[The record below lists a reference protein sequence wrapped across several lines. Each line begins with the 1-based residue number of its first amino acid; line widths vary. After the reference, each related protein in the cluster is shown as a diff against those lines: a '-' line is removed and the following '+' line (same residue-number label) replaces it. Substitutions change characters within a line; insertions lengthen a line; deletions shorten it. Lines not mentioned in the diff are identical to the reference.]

1 MVETVFLAYPTKGGP
16 TPSCALIEQA
26 ITALAQFHALSVESP
41 QLCDANTVPTL
52 SHPKPENELV
62 IKEWLLDVLLTL
74 PECDYFRKNELSLR
88 NFLQKVG
95 FGFKHEQ
102 IGTDSHKEL
111 PIVLCHGNFCVNNIV
126 FCSTDTK
133 CVGKSPADT
142 LSPIILSWELAHP
155 GHGISDVV
163 HLLLS
168 SVNSSVRLQRQD
180 QWIALYVHK
189 FEQFIQLQRK
199 QNRSGKSS
207 MQQMLA
213 RKKTMENAVKKQKQK
228 FHALLPGQ
236 LLRVLP
242 KLAMEYRK
250 LAETAQLNSEKIGQ
264 YNWKRCVLLGRMI
277 GKNHSG
283 HGISDVVHLLLSS
296 VNSSVRLQRQDQ
308 WIALYVHKFEQ
319 FIQLQRKQNR
329 SGKSSMQQMLARKKT
344 MENAVKQQ
352 KQKFR
357 ALLPGQLLRVLP
369 KLAMEYRKLA
379 KTAQL
384 NSEQIGQ
391 YNWKRCALL
400 GRMIGGFE
408 MVRKDF
414 EKK

>member
-1 MVETVFLAYPTKGGP
+1 MHQQKYSLSFLDVRTWRELLAHRLALCDREDKLLRHLHTFVGQIEHPPMVPPLPDKAHLWDGIGTAAIDENVAIFEYGRQFVDETEEEL
-16 TPSCALIEQA
+16 SSEQIEQA
-26 ITALAQFHALSVESP
+26 ITALAQFHALS
-41 QLCDANTVPTL
+41 
-52 SHPKPENELV
+52 ELV

-102 IGTDSHKEL
+102 IGTDSHK
-111 PIVLCHGNFCVNNIV
+111 
-126 FCSTDTK
+126 
-133 CVGKSPADT
+133 
-142 LSPIILSWELAHP
+142 

-277 GKNHSG
+277 G
-283 HGISDVVHLLLSS
+283 
-296 VNSSVRLQRQDQ
+296 
-308 WIALYVHKFEQ
+308 
-319 FIQLQRKQNR
+319 
-329 SGKSSMQQMLARKKT
+329 
-344 MENAVKQQ
+344 
-352 KQKFR
+352 
-357 ALLPGQLLRVLP
+357 
-369 KLAMEYRKLA
+369 
-379 KTAQL
+379 
-384 NSEQIGQ
+384 
-391 YNWKRCALL
+391 
-400 GRMIGGFE
+400 GFE

>member
-1 MVETVFLAYPTKGGP
+1 MQQHSLSFRDVRTWRELLAHRLALCDREDKLLRHLHTFVGGQIAHPPMVPPLPDKAHLWDGIGTAVDENVAIFDDGRQFVDVTEEGL
-16 TPSCALIEQA
+16 SSEQIEQA
-26 ITALAQFHALSVESP
+26 ITALAQFHALSTESP
-41 QLCDANTVPTL
+41 QLCGADTLPTL

-74 PECDYFRKNELSLR
+74 PECDYFRKNEHPLR
-88 NFLQKVG
+88 NFLQKIG
-95 FGFKHEQ
+95 FGFKDEQ
-102 IGTDSHKEL
+102 IVADSPHKEF

-126 FCSTDTK
+126 FCSPDTK
-133 CVGKSPADT
+133 CVGKS

-168 SVNSSVRLQRQD
+168 SVNSSVRIQRQD
-180 QWIALYVHK
+180 QWIALYAHK

-199 QNRSGKSS
+199 QNRNGKSS
-207 MQQMLA
+207 MPQMLA
-213 RKKTMENAVKKQKQK
+213 RNKKMENAVKK
-228 FHALLPGQ
+228 
-236 LLRVLP
+236 
-242 KLAMEYRK
+242 
-250 LAETAQLNSEKIGQ
+250 
-264 YNWKRCVLLGRMI
+264 
-277 GKNHSG
+277 
-283 HGISDVVHLLLSS
+283 
-296 VNSSVRLQRQDQ
+296 
-308 WIALYVHKFEQ
+308 
-319 FIQLQRKQNR
+319 
-329 SGKSSMQQMLARKKT
+329 
-344 MENAVKQQ
+344 Q

-369 KLAMEYRKLA
+369 KLAMDYRKLA
-379 KTAQL
+379 ETAQL